1 MSKRRFLDNKSNTYQ
16 ALWIGLGNLSSF
28 GIAIVSAAILSR
40 YLDKTEY
47 GTYRQI
53 LYVYNTLLIVFTAGL
68 PRVFNYF
75 LPRYDLS
82 QGKEIVLK
90 ITKVLFLTGLAFSL
104 FLFACSGVIA
114 NVLNNPE
121 LARGLKYF
129 APVPMLMLP
138 TLGIEGIFSTY
149 RKTIYIAFY
158 SILSRT
164 LMLVFI
170 VAPVI
175 LFSKSYISAIYGW
188 LVSSALIL
196 VMAFYFKGI
205 PFRGIKQEKS
215 GLGFKE
221 ILAYSLPLVSASLA
235 GIVWQ
240 SSNQFYVSRFF
251 GTEVFADFSNGF
263 IELPIIHMITGAA
276 STVLMPLFSKAVHDK
291 SDSSQITNLWRSAL
305 QKSVVLIYPITIYFL
320 FYSTEVISII
330 FSDAYA
336 DSAKFFTAAII
347 INLFKVINFSSL
359 LLAMGKSR
367 YYARLHYVLAIS
379 TWVSQYLAILIFNTP
394 MSVALCYVVI
404 SIGGLIAPMI
414 YVARLI
420 KVPFFTLVP
429 LRRILVISLH
439 AFISMFLANL
449 LFRWLIP
456 DVPDIVFIAVAGL
469 AYLLLLVLTSKF
481 FKINYWDL
489 VRPLLNRKSEERS

>member
-1 MSKRRFLDNKSNTYQ
+1 MSKRRFKDNKSNTYQ

-28 GIAIVSAAILSR
+28 GIAIISAAILSR

-47 GTYRQI
+47 GTYRQV

-75 LPRYDLS
+75 LPRFDLA
-82 QGKEIVLK
+82 QGKEIVMK

-104 FLFACSGVIA
+104 FLFGLSGVIA
-114 NVLNNPE
+114 DVLKNPE

-149 RKTIYIAFY
+149 RKTIYIAIY
-158 SILSRT
+158 STLSRT
-164 LMLVFI
+164 LMLIFI

-175 LFSKSYISAIYGW
+175 LFRQTYLMAIYGW
-188 LVSSALIL
+188 MVSSALIL
-196 VMAFYFKGI
+196 ILAFYFKNI
-205 PFRGIKQEKS
+205 PFRGIKQVRS

-240 SSNQFYVSRFF
+240 SANQFYVSRFF
-251 GTEVFADFSNGF
+251 GAEVFAEFSNGF

-291 SDSSQITNLWRSAL
+291 AEASTITNLWRSAL
-305 QKSVVLIYPITIYFL
+305 QKSVVLIYPIVIYFL
-320 FYSTEVISII
+320 FFSREVVTIV

-336 DSAKFFTAAII
+336 DSSKFFTAAIV

-379 TWVSQYLAILIFNTP
+379 TWVSQYFAVLIFDTA

-404 SIGGLIAPMI
+404 SIGSLIAPMI

-420 KVPFFTLVP
+420 KVSFFTLVP
-429 LRRILVISLH
+429 VGRILVISLH
-439 AFISMFLANL
+439 ACLSILPVYF
-449 LFRWLIP
+449 LFRWLLPEAGNLI
-456 DVPDIVFIAVAGL
+456 FISAVGVG
-469 AYLLLLVLTSKF
+469 YLVMLVLTSSF

-489 VRPLLNRKSEERS
+489 VRPLLNRKKEDK